1 MNCPYCGKEIQQSQ
15 AHFCPHCGKKLDGV
29 AFDHG
34 EDKPESWTM
43 PLTEPGWP
51 AADASAPQT
60 PPPAAPVT
68 PPPEQPGQKR
78 SGVLPTI
85 LILAVVALIVVGTV
99 FVFRA
104 RWQAEHPAGV
114 PSAAQQD
121 AAREEEENTAEAT
134 AAPSQ
139 PAADTAEPTPVPT
152 ATPEPSATAIPLS
165 ELPGLEVQPDKGT
178 DPSEAIVLRVTTQ
191 SSRLNMRS
199 GPGTEYEV
207 VGQADHGALVTK
219 IGSLSGDQGWIVIE
233 CNGVFG
239 WVSAQYLSPAE

>member
-1 MNCPYCGKEIQQSQ
+1 M
-15 AHFCPHCGKKLDGV
+15 

-51 AADASAPQT
+51 AADASAPQTPPPARPQT

-104 RWQAEHPAGV
+104 RWQAERPAGV

-121 AAREEEENTAEAT
+121 AAQEE
-134 AAPSQ
+134 
-139 PAADTAEPTPVPT
+139 
-152 ATPEPSATAIPLS
+152 
-165 ELPGLEVQPDKGT
+165 
-178 DPSEAIVLRVTTQ
+178 
-191 SSRLNMRS
+191 
-199 GPGTEYEV
+199 
-207 VGQADHGALVTK
+207 
-219 IGSLSGDQGWIVIE
+219 
-233 CNGVFG
+233 
-239 WVSAQYLSPAE
+239 

>member
-1 MNCPYCGKEIQQSQ
+1 M
-15 AHFCPHCGKKLDGV
+15 

-60 PPPAAPVT
+60 PPPARPQTPPPAAPVT
-68 PPPEQPGQKR
+68 PPPEQPG
-78 SGVLPTI
+78 
-85 LILAVVALIVVGTV
+85 
-99 FVFRA
+99 
-104 RWQAEHPAGV
+104 
-114 PSAAQQD
+114 
-121 AAREEEENTAEAT
+121 
-134 AAPSQ
+134 
-139 PAADTAEPTPVPT
+139 
-152 ATPEPSATAIPLS
+152 
-165 ELPGLEVQPDKGT
+165 LEVQPDEGT

-219 IGSLSGDQGWIVIE
+219 IGSLSGDQGWIGIE